1 MTNKTTMPEP
11 VGYQW
16 LDTGHF
22 RKKVPADADASAFRS
37 LITTTQAEA
46 YADARVREAQQWQPI
61 ETAPKDGTAILLSN
75 ERGAWMAKYDP
86 VYPSGYRPENP
97 WFSLML
103 NHDHMRKGKPCAPT
117 HWMPLP
123 PPPTK

>member
-1 MTNKTTMPEP
+1 MTHKTTMPEP

-46 YADARVREAQQWQPI
+46 YADARVREALEEAESI
-61 ETAPKDGTAILLSN
+61 VRSNADASSSMAKEMLHSNADAILALI
-75 ERGAWMAKYDP
+75 
-86 VYPSGYRPENP
+86 
-97 WFSLML
+97 
-103 NHDHMRKGKPCAPT
+103 
-117 HWMPLP
+117 
-123 PPPTK
+123 PPTK